1 MTADTPDNNGPD
13 VPPKGQVGERIE
25 FLTFEDVCAIHDRG
39 LAEFGF
45 GEPGFLNEHSVRSAA
60 AQPEA
65 GIAGRHFYKFPAGM
79 AAACLYYL
87 TNQQGFV
94 NGNKRAAVGSALE
107 FLARNGY
114 RLDASNL
121 EIYQMTIRLAGE
133 DVKTDSQ
140 TAVDQIETWI
150 EDHLLPME

>member
-1 MTADTPDNNGPD
+1 MADKSG
-13 VPPKGQVGERIE
+13 VV
-25 FLTFEDVCAIHDRG
+25 FLTFEDICAIHDRG

-65 GIAGRHFYKFPAGM
+65 GIDGKYFHEFPAGM
-79 AAACLYYL
+79 AAAYLYYL

-94 NGNKRAAVGSALE
+94 NGNKRVAVGSALE

-114 RLDASNL
+114 RLETTNL
-121 EIYQMTIRLAGE
+121 ELFNMTIHFAGE
-133 DVKTDSQ
+133 DVQVDSI
-140 TAVDQIETWI
+140 TAIKQIQKWI
-150 EDHLLPME
+150 EDRLMPMD